1 VSGPQTIVVTG
12 ATRGIGLGLARELL
26 ARGSRVVICGRSQ
39 ESVDKALATLG
50 AGERATGI
58 PADVSRRDDVQRVW
72 DHAIA
77 TYGRVDQWVNNAGMS
92 VIRKPLDQVPV
103 DAATAIV
110 HTNLLGVINGT
121 AVSMTGMKKQG
132 AGVIWNMEGFGSNG
146 MKAKNLAL
154 YGATKRAVTYF
165 TESLAKDTKDSP
177 VSVCFLS
184 PGIVLTD
191 LLVDDY
197 EGQPAE
203 LEKAKKFFNILGD
216 RVETVTPFLAA
227 GILEPHKSGDRVAWL
242 TRGKAG
248 SRFFEAFV
256 LRKKRDIFAEG

>member
-1 VSGPQTIVVTG
+1 VTGTQVVVVTG

-26 ARGSRVVICGRSQ
+26 ARGARVVICGRSQ

-50 AGERATGI
+50 AHNRATGI
-58 PADVSRRDDVQRVW
+58 PADVSSREDVQRLW

-77 TYGRVDQWVNNAGMS
+77 THGRCDQWVNNAGMS
-92 VIRKPLDQVPV
+92 VVRKPLDEVPAE
-103 DAATAIV
+103 AAKAIV
-110 HTNLLGVINGT
+110 DTNLVGVINGT
-121 AVSMTGMKKQG
+121 AVALAGMKEQG
-132 AGVIWNMEGFGSNG
+132 SGVIWNMEGFGSNG
-146 MKAKNLAL
+146 MKAKNLSL

-165 TESLAKDTKDSP
+165 TESMAKDTEDSP

-197 EGQPAE
+197 EGQPEE

-242 TRGKAG
+242 TRVKAG
-248 SRFFEAFV
+248 VRFFDAFV
-256 LRKKRDIFAEG
+256 IRKKRDIFADE